1 MTDAKRV
8 VLKPGREKSI
18 VHRHP
23 WIYSGAIARTDGSP
37 EPGDTVE
44 VLSSGGR
51 WLARG
56 TFNARSQITV
66 RLYSW
71 QEDQPLDAA
80 LVADRLRR
88 AIALRESLGLGQ
100 IANAYRLVSAESD
113 LLPGLIVDRHGDY
126 LVLQVLSAGAERWK
140 DQSVAFLQEMLNPA
154 GIYER
159 SDAAVRDKEGLPL
172 TTGVLAG
179 KEPPAL
185 LEIQE
190 NGRHFLVDV
199 MRGHKTGFYLDQ
211 RENRRKITG
220 YCPGKDVLNAFSY
233 TGGFGVYASVYGASK
248 VLHLDSSTEALELA
262 RRNVDLNTRVARCE
276 HEFMEANAFAALR
289 AFRAAGRTFDVI
301 ILDPPKFAESAG
313 QLPRA
318 LNGYKD
324 VNLVAMQIL
333 RPGGT
338 LITFSCSGL
347 VSAAVF
353 QQVVWEAALDAGRD
367 AQVVERLSQG
377 PDHPVLLTFPEG
389 EYLKGLVIKA

>member
-1 MTDAKRV
+1 MVDVKRV

-23 WIYSGAIARTDGSP
+23 WIFSGAIARTDGSP
-37 EPGDTVE
+37 GSGDTVE
-44 VLSSGGR
+44 VFSSGGR

-56 TFNARSQITV
+56 AFSPKSQITV

-71 QEDQPLDAA
+71 HEEQPLDGS
-80 LVADRLRR
+80 LLADRLRR
-88 AIALRESLGLGQ
+88 AVALRESLGIGQ
-100 IANAYRLVSAESD
+100 IATAYRLVSAESD
-113 LLPGLIVDRHGDY
+113 CLPGLIVDRYGDY
-126 LVLQVLSAGAERWK
+126 LVLQSLSAGAERWK
-140 DQSVAFLQEMLNPA
+140 DDCVTILQEMLNPA

-172 TTGVLAG
+172 TTGVLFG
-179 KEPPAL
+179 VEPPAL
-185 LEIQE
+185 LEMQE

-199 MRGHKTGFYLDQ
+199 MQGHKTGFYLDQ
-211 RENRRKITG
+211 RENRRKATG
-220 YCPGKDVLNAFSY
+220 YCAGKEVLNAFSY
-233 TGGFGVYASVYGASK
+233 TGGFGVYASDSGARA
-248 VLHLDSSTEALELA
+248 VVHLDSSAEALDLA
-262 RRNVDLNTRVARCE
+262 RRNVQLNARGAPCE
-276 HEFMEANAFAALR
+276 HEFMQANAFAALR

-324 VNLVAMQIL
+324 INLVAMQVL
-333 RPGGT
+333 RPSGA

-353 QQVVWEAALDAGRD
+353 QQMVWEAAVDAGRD